1 MTGSD
6 IPSKRQLW
14 AGANPLVLAS
24 RSETRRAL
32 LATAGL
38 DAEVLAANVDERA
51 FERRYFAD
59 DGSLADLAAS
69 LAEAKAHAVSA
80 LRPEAY
86 CLGADQTLT
95 LGDTLL
101 HKPRSLDEAAETLA
115 ALSGRTHRLTS
126 GFCIARAGRTLV
138 VDADRADLQMRAF
151 DRQTIARYLDLAGP
165 IVLSSVGAYQIEGVG
180 VNLFDRFEGDFTTI
194 LGIPMLKLLAWLRRE
209 RLVSL

>member
-6 IPSKRQLW
+6 IALKRQLW
-14 AGANPLVLAS
+14 AGADPLILAS
-24 RSETRRAL
+24 TSEIRRAL

-51 FERRYFAD
+51 FERQYFAD
-59 DGSLADLAAS
+59 NGSPAGLAAR

-95 LGDTLL
+95 LRDTLL

-126 GFCIARAGRTLV
+126 AFCIARAGRTLV
-138 VDADRADLQMRAF
+138 VDTDRADLQMRAF
-151 DRQTIARYLDLAGP
+151 DRQTITRYLDLAGP
-165 IVLSSVGAYQIEGVG
+165 AVLSSVGAYQIEGLG
-180 VNLFDRFEGDFTTI
+180 VNLFDRFEGDFATI